1 MIDGHGDDL
10 FRFPPESV
18 RVNFSTNIWQHADL
32 EPLRRFMAG
41 RLGFAASYPEPAP
54 RSLEAFIAAR
64 LCVRPGEV
72 IVSAGATD
80 AIYSIAAAERR
91 RPACLIGA
99 PTFSEYAD
107 AWSVYADT
115 PPTYTEAAPEALAAA
130 PRGAIV
136 WLCNP
141 NNPTGT
147 VVDPDA
153 LRALAAARPDAL
165 FVIDQAYA
173 AYCARPL
180 LTATDASALPNL
192 IILHSL
198 TKQSCVPGLRIGY
211 ASGAAPLLARIRAVR
226 QPWSVGTL
234 AADAARFLIDHPVA
248 IPAGGLR
255 AEASRIAAAMT
266 GLGIE
271 SIPTSTNFLLARLPG
286 ALTAARLKAD
296 LMESD
301 GLLIRDASNFHGLSP
316 AHFRIAAQRPA
327 ENDLL
332 IRALTRWI
340 SSHA

>member
-32 EPLRRFMAG
+32 VPLRRFMAG

-54 RSLEAFIAAR
+54 RSLEAYIARR
-64 LCVRPGEV
+64 LDVEAAEV
-72 IVSAGATD
+72 LVSAGATD

-91 RPACLIGA
+91 RPACIIGA

-107 AWSVYADT
+107 GWCAYADVA
-115 PPTYTEAAPEALAAA
+115 PTYTDATPEALALA
-130 PRGAIV
+130 PHGAII

-141 NNPTGT
+141 NNPTGAI
-147 VVDPDA
+147 VRPEEI
-153 LRALAAARPDAL
+153 RSLAASRPDAL

-173 AYCARPL
+173 AYCAETL
-180 LTATDASALPNL
+180 LTPSDATALPNL
-192 IILHSL
+192 IVLHSL

-211 ASGAAPLLARIRAVR
+211 ATGSAQLLERIRAVR
-226 QPWSVGTL
+226 QPWSVSAL
-234 AADAARFLIDHPVA
+234 ASDAARFLLENPVA

-255 AEASRIAAAMT
+255 AEISRIAAA
-266 GLGIE
+266 LKGIGIG
-271 SIPTSTNFLLARLPG
+271 SLPTSTNFLLARLPHG
-286 ALTAARLKAD
+286 LSAARLKSD
-296 LMESD
+296 LMASD
-301 GLLIRDASNFHGLSP
+301 GLLIRDASNFHGLTT

-327 ENDLL
+327 ENDHL
-332 IRALTRWI
+332 IRSLTRWI